1 MNAKAVLRY
10 ASCLQFVLL
19 LCGVS
24 AASAFAEQLSPPQQV
39 IQQTS
44 NQLQSSLQKPEY
56 KEDFRKAT
64 ELVER
69 IIDPHV
75 DFERVSILVLG
86 KYWKTATPDQR
97 ERFKKEFRTLLVR
110 TYTTAFTEY
119 SNWNIRYLPMQE
131 GAEPGK
137 TMVRTEV
144 LQEGAQPIAVN
155 YRMVQTG
162 GEWKVYDVLIEGIS
176 LLQNYRT
183 SFTQQVAQ
191 TGLEPLIKELVQRNA
206 NAFKE
211 PLAHKES

>member
-75 DFERVSILVLG
+75 DFERVSILVVG

>member
-1 MNAKAVLRY
+1 MSAKAVLRY
-10 ASCLQFVLL
+10 ASGLQFALL
-19 LCGVS
+19 LCGVF
-24 AASAFAEQLSPPQQV
+24 AASAYAEQLSAPQQV

-69 IIDPHV
+69 IINPHV
-75 DFERVSILVLG
+75 DFERVSVLVLG
-86 KYWKTATPDQR
+86 KFWKTATPDQR
-97 ERFKKEFRTLLVR
+97 DRFKKEFRTLLVR

-119 SNWNIRYLPMQE
+119 SNWNIRYLPSPE
-131 GAEPGK
+131 GAESGK

-144 LQEGAQPIAVN
+144 LQEGAKPITVD
-155 YRMVQTG
+155 YRMAQTAS
-162 GEWKVYDVLIEGIS
+162 EWKVYDVLIGGIS

-183 SFTQQVAQ
+183 SFTNQVAQ
-191 TGLEPLIKELVQRNA
+191 TGLEPLIKDLVQRNA

-211 PLAHKES
+211 PLANKDS

>member
-24 AASAFAEQLSPPQQV
+24 AASAYAEQLSPPQQV

-86 KYWKTATPDQR
+86 KFWKTATPDQR
-97 ERFKKEFRTLLVR
+97 DRFKKEFRTLLVR

-119 SNWNIRYLPMQE
+119 SNWNIRYLPVQE
-131 GAEPGK
+131 GTDPGK

-144 LQEGAQPIAVN
+144 LQEGAQPVAVN
-155 YRMVQTG
+155 YRMVLTG

-183 SFTQQVAQ
+183 SFTNQVAQ
-191 TGLEPLIKELVQRNA
+191 TGLEPLIKDLVKRNA

>member
-24 AASAFAEQLSPPQQV
+24 AASAYAEQLSPPQQV

-86 KYWKTATPDQR
+86 KFWRTATPDQR

-119 SNWNIRYLPMQE
+119 SNWDIRYLPSQE
-131 GAEPGK
+131 ISAGK
-137 TMVRTEV
+137 TMVRTEI

-155 YRMVQTG
+155 YRMVETG

-183 SFTQQVAQ
+183 SFTDQVAQ
-191 TGLEPLIKELVQRNA
+191 TGMEPLIKDLVQRNA
-206 NAFKE
+206 KAFKE